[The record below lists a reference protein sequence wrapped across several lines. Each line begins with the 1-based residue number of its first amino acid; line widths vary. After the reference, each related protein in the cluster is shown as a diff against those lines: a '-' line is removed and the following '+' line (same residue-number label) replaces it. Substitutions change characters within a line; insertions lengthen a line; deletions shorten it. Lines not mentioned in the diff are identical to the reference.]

1 MLLSFFEIASEH
13 FSPLFKPYLNPD
25 KVSGSQAP
33 NASPMKYT
41 LSFIIGVF
49 IPIGVNAP
57 VKPFVSVLMFKSF
70 KKLLNSSL

>member
-1 MLLSFFEIASEH
+1 MLSSFVIASEH
-13 FSPLFKPYLNPD
+13 FSPLFRPYLNPD
-25 KVSGSQAP
+25 SVSGSQAP

-57 VKPFVSVLMFKSF
+57 VSPFVSVFMFKSF
-70 KKLLNSSL
+70 KNFLKFLLQ